1 MFNFKLKETV
11 SSFMVGI
18 NQGIIGIP
26 FDTVKV
32 WMQNDKQ
39 VFGRPFIQYYRGFV
53 PEFTNAIITNSI
65 VFPIHAY
72 SVPYTHNSFLSGAF
86 AGLSVSPLVYTFRSF
101 KIFQQVSIPFNLR
114 TFLNYRGRGYLMT
127 AMRESVGYSM
137 YFGSYAYFKE
147 QGIPTFVAGAL
158 AGLCNWGTSFPFDTI
173 MSRQVAQNISI
184 KDAIRA
190 GPLYRGYGVCLI
202 RSICVNSF
210 NFLVYENIK
219 SLFE

>member
-1 MFNFKLKETV
+1 MIDFKLKETI

-18 NQGIIGIP
+18 NQGIIGVP

-39 VFGRPFIQYYRGFV
+39 VFGRPYFQYYRGFA
-53 PEFTNAIITNSI
+53 PELANAIVTNSI
-65 VFPIHAY
+65 VFNI
-72 SVPYTHNSFLSGAF
+72 
-86 AGLSVSPLVYTFRSF
+86 
-101 KIFQQVSIPFNLR
+101 R
-114 TFLNYRGRGYLMT
+114 TFLNYRGRGFLMT

-137 YFGSYAYFKE
+137 YFGSYSYFKE

-190 GPLYRGYGVCLI
+190 GPLYRGYSVCLI

-210 NFLVYENIK
+210 NFLVYENVK

>member
-1 MFNFKLKETV
+1 MFNFKLKETA

-18 NQGIIGIP
+18 SQGLIGIP

-39 VFGRPFIQYYRGFV
+39 VFGRPFTQYYRGFI
-53 PEFTNAIITNSI
+53 PELTNAIITNSI

-72 SVPYTHNSFLSGAF
+72 TTPYTNNSFLSGAF
-86 AGLSVSPLVYTFRSF
+86 AGVCVSPLVYIFRSF
-101 KIFQQVSIPFNLR
+101 KICQQLSIPFNIM

-137 YFGSYAYFKE
+137 YFGSYTYFKD

-173 MSRQVAQNISI
+173 MSRQVAHNISI

-210 NFLVYENIK
+210 NFLVYENFK
-219 SLFE
+219 SLFD